1 MYLLYEQKAQ
11 ISHSPMFRN
20 LEKKDQI
27 VNFSISKSCK
37 EILFINENKI
47 LAMKCETLH
56 LLFDHDY
63 RINPSLSRLSQIQS
77 PFEPKGSPP
86 YENEL
91 GS

>member
-1 MYLLYEQKAQ
+1 MNKKHKSHIHPCLE
-11 ISHSPMFRN
+11 ISK
-20 LEKKDQI
+20 KKDQI
-27 VNFSISKSCK
+27 ANFSISKSCK

-77 PFEPKGSPP
+77 PFAPKGSPP
-86 YENEL
+86 PHMKMN
-91 GS
+91 